1 MSDIDSGRMM
11 IRIEQ
16 SKRRK
21 DRYAMLSPR
30 LLGLLRDWLK
40 TRLGVEACLRQLA
53 TITPD
58 DLRPLARPSQGDI
71 SASGRPG
78 APFSPVI

>member
-1 MSDIDSGRMM
+1 VSDIDSGRMM

-40 TRLGVEACLRQLA
+40 TRLVARFNQLER
-53 TITPD
+53 IW
-58 DLRPLARPSQGDI
+58 
-71 SASGRPG
+71 
-78 APFSPVI
+78 